1 MSIHQSTLRVR
12 IGRYLVLQLDRYARE
27 PGRSYDDS
35 YWTGAIWRGC
45 NGTHRRLAFACVH
58 DRSPR
63 MSSGDDDAAVWVGSA
78 AFDIPANQRARIQEW
93 IAANEQPNAR
103 EEGADRTVSAGASH
117 AGRDSAAGK
126 PGDVNGAQQRT
137 PPIEEGPRDLL
148 RAGGSAAPPA
158 GMQGSPLPVATVGVA
173 S

>member
-12 IGRYLVLQLDRYARE
+12 IGRNLILELNRWIADPAKRFTE
-27 PGRSYDDS
+27 S
-35 YWTGAIWRGC
+35 YWTASL
-45 NGTHRRLAFACVH
+45 RRKAVGGSQTLVFVAGGQGKPEI
-58 DRSPR
+58 DE
-63 MSSGDDDAAVWVGSA
+63 DAHELTVWVGLANFRVPSA
-78 AFDIPANQRARIQEW
+78 ERARIEEW

-103 EEGADRTVSAGASH
+103 EGADRTVSAGASH

-158 GMQGSPLPVATVGVA
+158 GMQGSPLPVATAGVA